1 MSKNIAI
8 DGPSGAGKS
17 TLARRLAAKL
27 GFIYVDTGALY
38 RAIALSM
45 LRRNAETEEQI
56 IGSLPELDVTLQYID
71 GEQHVFAN
79 GEDVSGLIRT
89 PEVTM
94 KASRVSAIP
103 EVRKYL
109 FDLQQNLARENSVV
123 MDGRDI
129 GTVVLPNADVK
140 IFLTASPEKRA
151 MRRWLEMQEKN
162 IVGQTYE
169 KVLADVIRRDEQD
182 MNREIAPLKQADDA
196 ILVDT
201 SDLNLEESEKLLL
214 KVCKENLEK

>member
-94 KASRVSAIP
+94 KASCVSAIP